1 MSPEN
6 FWWDI
11 DYSAESWWQSAEKS
25 EKLNEVYKEWIK
37 AQQKAIKKIKRD
49 EAKAKVFDDSLWDV
63 IKKFLN
69 DWDKDFIINLISNLV
84 EKNVPSDFI
93 LAIILPISHIA
104 NEKIVLRLKEKWV
117 DNLWLSI
124 QIDDEFKQKIFDWI
138 NMIYSVAIIEKE
150 WVLDSIIDHNTWKPI
165 PGLDKLF
172 LEILKILLF
181 EKDWEDVKIWEFEK
195 NISLE
200 VFERIIEKLEWEIE

>member
-11 DYSAESWWQSAEKS
+11 DNSVEAWWQSAEKS
-25 EKLNEVYKEWIK
+25 EKLNESYKEWIK

-49 EAKAKVFDDSLWDV
+49 EAKAKIFDDSLWDV

-69 DWDKDFIINLISNLV
+69 DWDKDFIIFLVSNLV

-93 LAIILPISHIA
+93 LSIILPISDIA
-104 NEKIVLRLKEKWV
+104 NEKVVLRLEEKWV
-117 DNLWLSI
+117 DNLWLSV
-124 QIDDEFKQKIFDWI
+124 QMDDKFKQKIFDWI
-138 NMIYSVAIIEKE
+138 NMIYSVAILEKE

-172 LEILKILLF
+172 LEVLKILLI
-181 EKDWEDVKIWEFEK
+181 EKDWWNLEIWDFEK

-200 VFERIIEKLEWEIE
+200 VFERIVEKLEWEIE